1 MNERIIQIG
10 VVVALSGMKA
20 KVTFPATSITSDW
33 LSVIDRGDEWAPEIG
48 NSVLVIF
55 VPVGDSDGFILGGI
69 S

>member
-1 MNERIIQIG
+1 MDDRIIQIG
-10 VVVALSGMKA
+10 IVTEISGTKA

-33 LSVIDRGDEWAPEIG
+33 LSVIDRGDEWTPEIG